1 MRRRSGSLPVPP
13 SASGTHRARYAIFGG
28 VLLVVVMYGL
38 FVLGSP
44 FSCVSPQTVD
54 FTTDGEEGYPVEW
67 DASGG
72 AINDTETMRR
82 MNRDI
87 APSVGEIGRIM
98 TFNDSYEPG
107 AYTNVDDFG
116 VEIKKMIVDNP
127 VSNGQVSI
135 DTARVDQVVI
145 GTPVIVNPVIV
156 TPIITPDPVIVT
168 PTITPDP
175 VIVTPVITDPII
187 FDPEIREN
195 TKLSGYVYRI
205 TEEGGW
211 TPLARVRVELYR
223 SNDADELGT
232 LVSGTLTST
241 DGRYDLIGSDSY
253 EFSNIIVVPSDD
265 YEPVE
270 AESIY
275 GTVLRNDWI
284 QYGSI
289 MQLVSIP
296 LESKYEDEYERE
308 LSGNNFMLKT
318 VRTPLKADFIARPT
332 SGPAPLT
339 VAFSDLSTG
348 NPSGWSWDFGDGKNS
363 NEVNPSHIY
372 YEGTYTVHLQI
383 WDAYSEDEI
392 WKTDFVHVNRSY
404 VLVMV
409 PDLVGRNFFTE
420 EDDIAELL
428 DASGLYVGTISKE
441 NSVLEYGTILH
452 QDPDPG
458 TEVER
463 GGSVAL
469 LISAGSS
476 DIVAV
481 PDVCGYDITSEEGMV
496 IRILDESGLCEGRIV
511 LEYSDEAEG
520 TIVRQ
525 EPAPYQNAERGSPVD
540 LFVATRL
547 RDLVEVPD
555 VCGYN
560 FYSEES
566 LVVEILDKYGL
577 CEGSLS
583 EQYSTSSEGMIVSQY
598 PEAGSM
604 VARGSPVSLVV
615 SKRETD
621 LVSVPDL
628 TGRNLYSEER
638 VIVGILGEFGLNEGR
653 IYEESSNLE
662 AGTILHQ
669 SPKEG
674 SQVLAGSDVDLWVA
688 SDEGMPD
695 MVLLVVIVGSV
706 AVIGGG
712 YAACRLLRPKI
723 SFRQKINPG
732 TQGIES
738 CDSDP
743 CTDEITL
750 RAVEDSGVT
759 VIESDESIICEEEAK
774 K

>member
-28 VLLVVVMYGL
+28 VLLLVVMYGL
-38 FVLGSP
+38 FVLGFP

-54 FTTDGEEGYPVEW
+54 FTPDCEEGYPEGW
-67 DASGG
+67 NTFGG
-72 AINDTETMRR
+72 AVNDTGTLQR
-82 MNRDI
+82 MNWDI

-98 TFNDSYEPG
+98 TINDSCELG
-107 AYTNVDDFG
+107 EYTNVDNFRFG
-116 VEIKKMIVDNP
+116 INKFTAGTSVNVD
-127 VSNGQVSI
+127 
-135 DTARVDQVVI
+135 
-145 GTPVIVNPVIV
+145 TPVIV
-156 TPIITPDPVIVT
+156 DPV
-168 PTITPDP
+168 
-175 VIVTPVITDPII
+175 VIRTPVITPVIIDPKVIRTPMIIEPEVGGNII
-187 FDPEIREN
+187 F
-195 TKLSGYVYRI
+195 SGHIYRI
-205 TEEGGW
+205 SEEGKW
-211 TPLARVRVELYR
+211 VPLAGIHVGLYR
-223 SNDADELGT
+223 SNDADELGS

-241 DGRYDLIGSDSY
+241 YGRYELIGSDSY

-265 YEPVE
+265 YEPAE

-275 GTVLRNDWI
+275 GNVLRNDWI
-284 QYGSI
+284 QYGSVK
-289 MQLVSIP
+289 QFVNGP
-296 LESKYEDEYERE
+296 YEYESEFR
-308 LSGNNFMLKT
+308 GNNFMLKT

-339 VAFSDLSTG
+339 VEFSDLSTG

-392 WKTDFVHVNRSY
+392 WKTDLVHVNRSY

-409 PDLVGRNFFTE
+409 PGLVGRNFFTE

-476 DIVAV
+476 DLVAV
-481 PDVCGYDITSEEGMV
+481 PDVCGYDITSEEGLV

-525 EPAPYQNAERGSPVD
+525 EPAPYHNAERGSPVD

-566 LVVEILDKYGL
+566 VVIDILDTFGL

-662 AGTILHQ
+662 AGTILNQ

-723 SFRQKINPG
+723 SFRHKINPG

-750 RAVEDSGVT
+750 RAVEDSGET
-759 VIESDESIICEEEAK
+759 VIESDGSLIREEEAK